1 MRGAWPAS
9 KPLPKR
15 TEAKIDLSN
24 LKVIGAKPYI
34 EARGKVEILLKSQA
48 RDASRL
54 KSNVFFGVQIDT
66 TKIWVLHQKSRVHC
80 ALYHDNSYTSPSMS
94 WPSSPTQPPCPQ
106 WQTLQMHGS
115 RLDKTPK
122 CDDANGN
129 ANDIH
134 NVISICTYLTHTA
147 AIYATVLFALE
158 NAGERDGYRSGT
170 GFRRGW

>member
-54 KSNVFFGVQIDT
+54 KVMFFLEFKLTPRKYGFC
-66 TKIWVLHQKSRVHC
+66 TKSLGYI
-80 ALYHDNSYTSPSMS
+80 ALYIMTIL
-94 WPSSPTQPPCPQ
+94 TLPQ
-106 WQTLQMHGS
+106 ACLGPHLPLNLHALNGKLCKCMALGLIKPQNVMTPMAMQM
-115 RLDKTPK
+115 TF
-122 CDDANGN
+122 
-129 ANDIH
+129 
-134 NVISICTYLTHTA
+134 TM
-147 AIYATVLFALE
+147 
-158 NAGERDGYRSGT
+158 
-170 GFRRGW
+170 